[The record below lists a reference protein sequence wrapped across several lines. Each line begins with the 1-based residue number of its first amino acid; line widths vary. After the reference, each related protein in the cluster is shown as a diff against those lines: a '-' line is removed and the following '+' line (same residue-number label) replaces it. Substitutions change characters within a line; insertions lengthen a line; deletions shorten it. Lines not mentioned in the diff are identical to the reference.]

1 MLIEMNK
8 HAINYQYI
16 KQAVDIM
23 KQGGVIVYPTDT
35 IYGLGADI
43 TSKKAIDRIY
53 TIKNKQA
60 TGFSFIIYD
69 LKHVAEYAH
78 VSDYAYKLMKRLLPG
93 PYTFILKATKNVPKK
108 LIPNKKTVAIR
119 IPDNIIT
126 AEIVKLLGNPIVS
139 TSVNI
144 TGGIHFTDPIDIEKK
159 FGNDIDLIIDIGPLP
174 NDASTVIDLTND
186 EPIIIREGKGDISVI

>member
-108 LIPNKKTVAIR
+108 LIPKKKTVAIR
-119 IPDNIIT
+119 IPDNEICLAMVKELGQPII
-126 AEIVKLLGNPIVS
+126 S

-144 TGGIHFTDPIDIEKK
+144 TGEPYFTDPIEIEKQ
-159 FGNDIDLIIDIGPLP
+159 FGDKIDMIIDSGPLP
-174 NDASTVIDLTND
+174 NDPSTVIDLTGD
-186 EPIIIREGKGDISVI
+186 EPIIIRQGKGDVS

>member
-1 MLIEMNK
+1 MNK

-108 LIPNKKTVAIR
+108 LIPKKKTVAIR
-119 IPDNIIT
+119 IPDNEICLAMVKELGQPII
-126 AEIVKLLGNPIVS
+126 S

-144 TGGIHFTDPIDIEKK
+144 TGEPYFTDPIEIEKQ
-159 FGNDIDLIIDIGPLP
+159 FGDKIDMIIDSGPLP
-174 NDASTVIDLTND
+174 NDPSTVIDLTGD
-186 EPIIIREGKGDISVI
+186 EPIIIRQGKGDVSQI

>member
-108 LIPNKKTVAIR
+108 LIPKKKTVAIR
-119 IPDNIIT
+119 IPDNEICLAMVKELGQPII
-126 AEIVKLLGNPIVS
+126 S

-144 TGGIHFTDPIDIEKK
+144 TGEPYFTDPIEIEKQ
-159 FGNDIDLIIDIGPLP
+159 FGDKIDMIIDSGPLP
-174 NDASTVIDLTND
+174 NDPSTVIDLTGD
-186 EPIIIREGKGDISVI
+186 EPIIIRQGKGDVSQI